1 MRPLVSFSEY
11 CNSQHSCKHSC
22 HFHRFLITQYV
33 LCGNSLVARC
43 SIFACEMLDLC
54 PHRSEYWD
62 TSTYTENTKLSGLFS
77 QAWAI
82 SAFVL
87 PSAQIVFDRKAA
99 WGWHIYYWWKK
110 EQAWQWRVVPRPFFG
125 VLTFPVSCLFK
136 IQIFSPL
143 NYWEARPM
151 SLCRCKSSTWV
162 INCEWTGTVFL
173 LNELHPLVLFLLTPW
188 CYRNQSKQQ

>member
-1 MRPLVSFSEY
+1 MWNVGFMPPPLWILR
-11 CNSQHSCKHSC
+11 H
-22 HFHRFLITQYV
+22 
-33 LCGNSLVARC
+33 
-43 SIFACEMLDLC
+43 
-54 PHRSEYWD
+54 P
-62 TSTYTENTKLSGLFS
+62 TYTENTKLSGLFS

-99 WGWHIYYWWKK
+99 WGWHLLLVEK
-110 EQAWQWRVVPRPFFG
+110 G
-125 VLTFPVSCLFK
+125 TSLTVACCSKAIFWCPHISRILCLFK

-162 INCEWTGTVFL
+162 INCEWTSTVFL